1 MTTLNIRVNKLAKL
15 NIGLR
20 PICPVCNVKECT
32 IGKKKKDGTYSFQSM
47 CTPCKH
53 KHLEQK
59 NGVKY
64 AVRCAQNAGC
74 NSIKENNDRIAKENG
89 FSSHKSYTAHLNL
102 QIALENGFKTYRAYR
117 DHLNLQL
124 ALDNGFSNYT
134 DYANSKHV
142 WRQHRMD
149 YCENIDGRLGEP
161 CTSTILL
168 SGQLEVDHIF
178 PKSRA
183 ARLGWTEEQINHP
196 SNLQTLCRNC
206 HAYKTITNRDRS
218 THS

>member
-15 NIGLR
+15 NIGPR
-20 PICPVCNVKECT
+20 PICPICNVKECT
-32 IGKKKKDGTYSFQSM
+32 IGKQKKDGTYSFQSM

-89 FSSHKSYTAHLNL
+89 FSSHKSYTTHLNL
-102 QIALENGFKTYRAYR
+102 QIALDNGFKTYRAYK

-149 YCENIDGRLGEP
+149 YCENIDGRLGKP

-168 SGQLEVDHIF
+168 AAQLEVDHIF

>member
-1 MTTLNIRVNKLAKL
+1 MTKLNIRVNKLAKL
-15 NIGLR
+15 NIGPR
-20 PICPVCNVKECT
+20 PICPVCNVKERT
-32 IGKKKKDGTYSFQSM
+32 IGNKKKDGTYRFQSM

-102 QIALENGFKTYRAYR
+102 QIALDNGFKTYRAYR

-178 PKSRA
+178 PKGRA
-183 ARLGWTEEQINHP
+183 KRLGWTDEQINHP

-206 HAYKTITNRDRS
+206 HSYKTITNRDRS
-218 THS
+218 INQ